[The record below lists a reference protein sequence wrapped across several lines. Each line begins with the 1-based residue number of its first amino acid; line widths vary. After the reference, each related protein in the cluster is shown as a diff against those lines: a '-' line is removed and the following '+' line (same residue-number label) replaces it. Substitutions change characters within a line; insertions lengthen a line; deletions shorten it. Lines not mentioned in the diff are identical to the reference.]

1 MMENEM
7 YDVLII
13 GSGPAGMGA
22 AVYAVRAGLRAAVL
36 DRSSVSGGQVLST
49 YEVDNYLGF
58 PGMSGGD
65 LSEAFRKHADALGV
79 QFITADVQGVVDC
92 SGGQTMYTVH
102 TDKGD
107 FQTRTIIIATGASH
121 SQLGAP
127 GEKELAGMGVSY
139 CATCDGAFYR
149 KSTVAVVGGG
159 DVAVEDAV
167 FLAGICEKVYLIH
180 RRNQLRAAESLQRKL
195 LSLDNVEIIWDS
207 EVEEILGSE
216 MVEGIK
222 IHNKKNSGKDTLD
235 VEGVFIAVGIVPDT
249 SLLNDLVEMDEKG
262 YIIADET
269 CATSRKGIF
278 AAGDIRKKPMR
289 QIITAVADGANAV
302 YSVQE
307 FLNHEII
314 TK

>member
-1 MMENEM
+1 MENEM

-36 DRSSVSGGQVLST
+36 DRSPVSGGQVLST

-58 PGMSGGD
+58 PGMSGSD
-65 LSEAFRKHADALGV
+65 LSDAFRRHADALGV
-79 QFITADVQGVVDC
+79 LFITADVQGILDC
-92 SGGQTMYTVH
+92 SGKQTMYTVR

-107 FQTRTIIIATGASH
+107 FQTRTVIIATGASH
-121 SQLGAP
+121 SLLGAP
-127 GEKELAGMGVSY
+127 GEKEFAGMGVSY

-195 LSLDNVEIIWDS
+195 LSLENVEIIWDS

-269 CATSRKGIF
+269 CATSRRGIF

>member
-1 MMENEM
+1 MQIKHCPH
-7 YDVLII
+7 L
-13 GSGPAGMGA
+13 
-22 AVYAVRAGLRAAVL
+22 VRHL
-36 DRSSVSGGQVLST
+36 
-49 YEVDNYLGF
+49 
-58 PGMSGGD
+58 
-65 LSEAFRKHADALGV
+65 
-79 QFITADVQGVVDC
+79 
-92 SGGQTMYTVH
+92 
-102 TDKGD
+102 
-107 FQTRTIIIATGASH
+107 
-121 SQLGAP
+121 
-127 GEKELAGMGVSY
+127 
-139 CATCDGAFYR
+139 FYR

-195 LSLDNVEIIWDS
+195 LSLENVEIIWDS

-222 IHNKKNSGKDTLD
+222 IYNKKNSGKDTLD

-302 YSVQE
+302 HSVQE
-307 FLNHEII
+307 FLYH
-314 TK
+314 

>member
-1 MMENEM
+1 MSRKTEKGEKFRN
-7 YDVLII
+7 VHCRTWN
-13 GSGPAGMGA
+13 MG
-22 AVYAVRAGLRAAVL
+22 
-36 DRSSVSGGQVLST
+36 
-49 YEVDNYLGF
+49 E
-58 PGMSGGD
+58 
-65 LSEAFRKHADALGV
+65 
-79 QFITADVQGVVDC
+79 
-92 SGGQTMYTVH
+92 QTKYTVH

-121 SQLGAP
+121 SLLGAP

-195 LSLDNVEIIWDS
+195 LSLENVEIIWDS

-222 IHNKKNSGKDTLD
+222 IYNKKNSGKDTLD

-302 YSVQE
+302 HSVQE
-307 FLNHEII
+307 FLYH
-314 TK
+314 

>member
-1 MMENEM
+1 MENEM

-13 GSGPAGMGA
+13 GSGPAGIGA
-22 AVYAVRAGLRAAVL
+22 AVYAVRAGLKAAVL
-36 DRSSVSGGQVLST
+36 DRSPVSGGQVLST

-58 PGMSGGD
+58 PGVSGSD
-65 LSEAFRKHADALGV
+65 LSDAFRRHADMLGV
-79 QFITADVQGVVDC
+79 VFITADVQGFEDC
-92 SGGQTMYTVH
+92 SGVQTMYTVH
-102 TDKGD
+102 TDKGH
-107 FQTRTIIIATGASH
+107 FVSRTVIIATGASH
-121 SQLGAP
+121 SLLGAP

-167 FLAGICEKVYLIH
+167 FLAGICQKVYLVH
-180 RRNQLRAAESLQRKL
+180 RRNQLRAAESLQKKL
-195 LSLDNVEIIWDS
+195 LSLENVEIIWDS
-207 EVEEILGSE
+207 EVEEIFGRE

-222 IHNKKNSGKDTLD
+222 IHNKKNREENTLD

-249 SLLNDLVEMDEKG
+249 ALLADLVEMDEKG

-302 YSVQE
+302 HSVQE
-307 FLNHEII
+307 FLNAE
-314 TK
+314 TN

>member
-36 DRSSVSGGQVLST
+36 DRSPVSGGQVLST

-79 QFITADVQGVVDC
+79 QFITADVQGVLDC
-92 SGGQTMYTVH
+92 SGEQTVYTVH
-102 TDKGD
+102 TDIGD

>member
-1 MMENEM
+1 MSKQ

-13 GSGPAGMGA
+13 GSGPAGLGA
-22 AVYAVRAGLRAAVL
+22 AIYAVRAGLRTAVI
-36 DRSSVSGGQVLST
+36 DRSPVSGGQVLTT

-58 PGMSGGD
+58 PGLSGSE
-65 LSEAFRKHADALGV
+65 LSDKFRMHADNLGV
-79 QFITADVQGVVDC
+79 SFITADVQGVENAA
-92 SGGQTMYTVH
+92 SEKIVH
-102 TDKGD
+102 TAEGD
-107 FQTRTIIIATGASH
+107 FVANAVILATGASH
-121 SQLGAP
+121 SKLGVP
-127 GEKELAGMGVSY
+127 GEEKLSGMGVSY
-139 CATCDGAFYR
+139 CATCDGAFFR
-149 KSTVAVVGGG
+149 KKTAAVVGGG

>member
-1 MMENEM
+1 
-7 YDVLII
+7 
-13 GSGPAGMGA
+13 
-22 AVYAVRAGLRAAVL
+22 
-36 DRSSVSGGQVLST
+36 
-49 YEVDNYLGF
+49 
-58 PGMSGGD
+58 MSGGD
-65 LSEAFRKHADALGV
+65 LSEAFRKRADPLGL